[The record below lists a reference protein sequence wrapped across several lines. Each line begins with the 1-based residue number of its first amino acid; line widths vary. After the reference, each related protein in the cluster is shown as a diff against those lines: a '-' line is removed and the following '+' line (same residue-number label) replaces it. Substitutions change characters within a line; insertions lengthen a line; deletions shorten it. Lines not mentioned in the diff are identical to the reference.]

1 MKMRVIGA
9 ALAVLLIGACV
20 TAPSQRDDRVLELI
34 DLFNTVPAG
43 ELVANTGVPFLFDDQ
58 VLYAEPDVEAVLARV
73 KEAGLALTP
82 RIDASTVAIAP
93 PAASRFDVGI
103 FYDRLP
109 DDARIVTVESTAGP
123 VSLIVGGEADRLPLL
138 LGLKRGQP

>member
-9 ALAVLLIGACV
+9 ALAVLLIGACA

-34 DLFNTVPAG
+34 DRFNTLPAG

-58 VLYAEPDVEAVLARV
+58 VLYAESDVEAVLARV
-73 KEAGLALTP
+73 KAAGLVLTP
-82 RIDASTVAIAP
+82 QIGASTVAIAP
-93 PAASRFDVGI
+93 PAAARFDVGV

-109 DDARIVTVESTAGP
+109 DDARIVTVDSTAGR

-138 LGLKRGQP
+138 LGLKRGHR

>member
-20 TAPSQRDDRVLELI
+20 TAPSQRDGRVLELI
-34 DLFNTVPAG
+34 DRFNTVAAG

-58 VLYAEPDVEAVLARV
+58 VLYAQADVEAVLARV

-82 RIDASTVAIAP
+82 QIASSTAVVEP

-109 DDARIVTVESTAGP
+109 EDARIVTVESTAGP
-123 VSLIVGGEADRLPLL
+123 VSLIVGGKADRLPLL

>member
-9 ALAVLLIGACV
+9 ALAVLLLGACA
-20 TAPSQRDDRVLELI
+20 TSPSLRDERVLELI
-34 DLFNTVPAG
+34 DRFNTVPAG

-58 VLYAEPDVEAVLARV
+58 VLYAESDVEAVLARV
-73 KEAGLALTP
+73 KEAGLVLTP
-82 RIDASTVAIAP
+82 QITASTVAIAP
-93 PAASRFDVGI
+93 PAASRFDVGV

-109 DDARIVTVESTAGP
+109 DDARVVTVESTAGT

-138 LGLKRGQP
+138 LGLKRGEP

>member
-20 TAPSQRDDRVLELI
+20 TAPSQQDDRVLELI
-34 DLFNTVPAG
+34 DRYNTVPAG
-43 ELVANTGVPFLFDDQ
+43 EFVANTGVPFLFDGQ
-58 VLYAEPDVEAVLARV
+58 VLSAESDVEAVLARV
-73 KEAGLALTP
+73 KEAGLVLTP
-82 RIDASTVAIAP
+82 QIVSSTLAIAP
-93 PAASRFDVGI
+93 PAASRFEVGI

-109 DDARIVTVESTAGP
+109 EDARIVTVDSTAGR
-123 VSLIVGGEADRLPLL
+123 VSLILGGEAGRLPLL